1 MEGRVVQH
9 SSGWKAASQPAPG
22 KQLLHTR
29 DLIRS
34 VSPITGL

>member
-9 SSGWKAASQPAPG
+9 STMGGKLPANLY
-22 KQLLHTR
+22 KENSNYKHT
-29 DLIRS
+29 IRS